1 MLEIACNVATF
12 RIAPSIP
19 LPGDRNERKLPSLCR
34 SSRRTVATQRC
45 RRDRS
50 PRRHDRPIAL
60 ATTNQLP
67 TKSTSSP
74 AHSAAGPVR
83 SSPAHRLQNTDL
95 YLLPITLSRLP
106 ISVALQWRSRDL
118 HQHPYS
124 SPFNSTPGCLL
135 LLISTHRHQTPFT
148 SITPPTTSLQP
159 AHLLPFFSK

>member
-74 AHSAAGPVR
+74 AHSAGGPVR